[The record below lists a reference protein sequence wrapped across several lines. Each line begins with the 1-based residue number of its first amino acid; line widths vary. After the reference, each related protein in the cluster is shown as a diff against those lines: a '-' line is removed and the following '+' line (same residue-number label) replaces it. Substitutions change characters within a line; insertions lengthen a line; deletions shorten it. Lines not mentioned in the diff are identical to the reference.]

1 MNNNE
6 NKPASRGKKRS
17 IMTIVALMLLS
28 AALTYCIT
36 LSALEAEYNAKLN
49 GLLDMEEEY
58 KLIDEVL
65 TNIDDH
71 YVKDFDVRDV
81 FDGARYGMVA
91 SLGDRWS
98 YYLTPEQF
106 ASVIDSSNSK
116 MVGIGITAA
125 YDEEKG
131 EVVVLDVYEGSPAEN
146 AKIQPYDRIITVDGN
161 NVSDIGYDAAVNK
174 IRGDIDTAVAITI
187 RREGVENPINV
198 NITRHEVDIQH
209 VKSKIL
215 DGNIG
220 YIEIGSFD
228 ANVDKDVLAALENL
242 KKAEVKGI
250 IFDVRNNPGG
260 RLNVLVKI
268 LDPLLP
274 EGTIIKEVNKKGKE
288 TVYTSDAEALDIPM
302 VVLANEYSIS
312 AAEFFAA
319 ALQEAEKAT
328 VIGTPTTGKGVAQQ
342 HIPLSDGSGLV
353 ISVSRYYTGKG
364 RNLDETHGI
373 IPDIEVKLTEEE
385 SKKFYL
391 LEESEDRQLQT
402 AIGEIN
408 KMTGEANTAESQQ
421 AEGENADPAEQ
432 TPTEENTTA
441 VTQ

>member
-1 MNNNE
+1 MNGNE
-6 NKPASRGKKRS
+6 KKTTSVGKKRN
-17 IMTIVALMLLS
+17 IMTIVAFMLLS

-36 LSALEAEYNAKLN
+36 LSALESEYNAKLN

-71 YVKDFDVRDV
+71 FVKEYDVQDV

-125 YDEEKG
+125 YDEEKA

-146 AKIQPYDRIITVDGN
+146 AKIQPYDRIIMVDGN
-161 NVSDIGYDAAVNK
+161 NVADIGYDAAVNK
-174 IRGDIDTAVAITI
+174 IRGDVDTAVAITI
-187 RREGVENPINV
+187 RREGVENPINL
-198 NITRHEVDIQH
+198 NITRREVDIQH

-220 YIEIGSFD
+220 YIKIGSFD
-228 ANVDKDVLAALENL
+228 ANVDKDVAAAIENL

-260 RLNVLVKI
+260 RLNVLTNI

-274 EGTIIKEVNKKGKE
+274 EGVIIKEVYKKGRE
-288 TVYTSDAEALDIPM
+288 TVHMSDAEELNMPM
-302 VVLANEYSIS
+302 AVLANEYSIS

-319 ALQEAEKAT
+319 ALQESGKAT
-328 VIGTPTTGKGVAQQ
+328 VIGTPTTGKGVAQS

-353 ISVSRYYTGKG
+353 ISVSRYYTGNG

-373 IPDIEVKLTEEE
+373 LPDIEIKLTEEE
-385 SKKFYL
+385 NKKFYL
-391 LEESEDRQLQT
+391 LSEAEDRQLQA
-402 AIGEIN
+402 AITEIN
-408 KMTGEANTAESQQ
+408 RVNEAVAAPEAPSPD
-421 AEGENADPAEQ
+421 GENAPAEQ
-432 TPTEENTTA
+432 TSTETNVSA
-441 VTQ
+441 ANQ